1 MMIRHFHVS
10 CLLVIIVN
18 SHNGLLITANAYMVD
33 DDIND
38 NTDNNNDHASED
50 TLADTNE
57 SRIAADA
64 GQSKVSSQ
72 NSRHVRDTEDQEN
85 T

>member
-1 MMIRHFHVS
+1 M
-10 CLLVIIVN
+10 IIVN
-18 SHNGLLITANAYMVD
+18 SHNGLLITANANMVE

-38 NTDNNNDHASED
+38 NNNSNDHASED

-57 SRIAADA
+57 SRIAADD
-64 GQSKVSSQ
+64 GQTDLISQ
-72 NSRHVRDTEDQEN
+72 KSRHVRDTEDQEN

>member
-1 MMIRHFHVS
+1 MMMIRHFHVS

-18 SHNGLLITANAYMVD
+18 SHNGLLITANADTVD

-38 NTDNNNDHASED
+38 NNNSNDHASED

-64 GQSKVSSQ
+64 GQSKVFSQ

>member
-1 MMIRHFHVS
+1 
-10 CLLVIIVN
+10 
-18 SHNGLLITANAYMVD
+18 MVD

-64 GQSKVSSQ
+64 GQSHVFSQ

>member
-1 MMIRHFHVS
+1 MMIQHFHVS
-10 CLLVIIVN
+10 CLLVIIVS
-18 SHNGLLITANAYMVD
+18 SHNGLLITANADMVD

-38 NTDNNNDHASED
+38 NNDNDDHASED

-64 GQSKVSSQ
+64 GQSNVFSQ